1 MACKM
6 ISSSHLYMPFYLFF
20 LRTFILQLVFD
31 CDIRILI
38 CNRMQYQQNVAAQ
51 RNDINLFTKHTK
63 ESSLLWLRL
72 QDRLLRSVHFFH

>member
-20 LRTFILQLVFD
+20 LRIFILQFVFD

-38 CNRMQYQQNVAAQ
+38 YNRMQYQQNVAAQ
-51 RNDINLFTKHTK
+51 RNDINLFTKRTK
-63 ESSLLWLRL
+63 ESSLLLLRL